1 LFSDENGITLISITY
16 QNNMKKTNI
25 AKRPTMANNAPV
37 TDEAMS
43 EFIGSAPDG
52 SKPEK
57 PQGGLKRGK
66 RAQISHTLP
75 PELLEKADDK
85 AVAMGLTRAGF
96 INLALSE
103 YLNK

>member
-1 LFSDENGITLISITY
+1 
-16 QNNMKKTNI
+16 MKKTSNVT
-25 AKRPTMANNAPV
+25 KRPTSKNNPPV
-37 TDEAMS
+37 TDEAVS
-43 EFIGSAPDG
+43 EFIGSAPDA
-52 SKPEK
+52 STPEK
-57 PQGGLKRGK
+57 SQGGLKRGK